1 MGASTSKVK
10 SVTDV
15 VQEATTEIVSDNVA
29 SCNVAAQ
36 SNQMMKISGIKA
48 GNNCNVNISNLQ
60 QKSEMQVSLKCVQTQ
75 GNDLS
80 LQQKFDAAI
89 DEKIKTESQTGVGYS
104 AAEVDQRKKLKQA
117 IKKNIKMSSVASCM
131 AGASVNNSLEVKDV
145 QTGDCP
151 SAIEQVILKIFG
163 IDSGIN
169 IKKMQQKAV
178 VKLSADCVQDQLNKL
193 KDVIDITATV
203 KSDTSATAKGIDPMI
218 FVYIAIALAILG
230 LVAVYVKKKMM
241 EPPPIP
247 SFSAPPPPMMSPP
260 PMMGQPMN
268 PMMGQMGQMMM
279 NQMGRF

>member
-10 SVTDV
+10 SVTEV
-15 VQEATTEIVSDNVA
+15 VQEATTDIISNNVA

-48 GNNCNVNISNLQ
+48 GRNCNVNISNLQ
-60 QKSEMQVSLKCVQTQ
+60 QKSQMQVSLKCVQTQ

-89 DEKIKTESQTGVGYS
+89 DEKIKADSETGLGYS
-104 AAEVDQRKKLKQA
+104 AAEVDQTKKLKQA

-131 AGASVNNSLEVKDV
+131 AGASMNNSLEVKDV
-145 QTGDCP
+145 ETGDCP
-151 SAIEQVILKIFG
+151 SAIEQVILKLAG

-169 IKKMQQKAV
+169 IKKIQQNAV
-178 VKLSADCVQDQLNKL
+178 VKLSADCVQSQLNAL
-193 KDVIDITATV
+193 KDVIDVKATV
-203 KSDTSATAKGIDPMI
+203 VSDTSATAKGIDPMI
-218 FVYIAIALAILG
+218 IVYILGALAVCA

-247 SFSAPPPPMMSPP
+247 SFSAPPPMMSPP

-279 NQMGRF
+279 NQMGRY